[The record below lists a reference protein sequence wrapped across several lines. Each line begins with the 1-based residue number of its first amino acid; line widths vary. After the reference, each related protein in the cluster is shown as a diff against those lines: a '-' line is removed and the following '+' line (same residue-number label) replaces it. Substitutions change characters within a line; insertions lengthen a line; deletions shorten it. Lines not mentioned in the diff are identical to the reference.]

1 MASFAYTNTINNTF
15 IFIDGSYFC
24 FYRYHSLLTWWKN
37 AYPEV
42 VIDDPFLNE
51 QFVAKFRKTFVDHV
65 QNLKKNLGIPKH
77 VKPTIIVGRDCK
89 RENIWRNE
97 LFPNY
102 KATRANGKEDG
113 FMGGPFFKMV
123 YADNLF
129 IEGGASTI
137 LYHPKLEADD
147 CIALSVKHVLQK
159 YQDCNVYIIT
169 SDKDYLQLAEPR
181 VHIYNLGFKK
191 ITDQK
196 SSTGSAECDLF
207 CKIVMGDISDNG
219 AGVNLGSPVTGDNCT
234 VASVTNNAPSQFPVG
249 LTTVTWTVTDAGAL
263 IRRGEPLARLSVPA
277 RGSVT
282 LAPGGT
288 HLMLIGVHEALVAGQ
303 TVPVELRFEKAGT
316 TTVTMP
322 VQARK
327 TAP

>member
-65 QNLKKNLGIPKH
+65 QNLRKNLGIPKH

-196 SSTGSAECDLF
+196 SSTGSPECDLF
-207 CKIVMGDISDNG
+207 CKIVMGDISDNIPSVFPKCG
-219 AGVNLGSPVTGDNCT
+219 PKTALKYYENKDEFQKRLESSDVFKAQYNTNKAIVDFNEIPVALKNEFF
-234 VASVTNNAPSQFPVG
+234 TNNAAIIS
-249 LTTVTWTVTDAGAL
+249 
-263 IRRGEPLARLSVPA
+263 
-277 RGSVT
+277 
-282 LAPGGT
+282 
-288 HLMLIGVHEALVAGQ
+288 
-303 TVPVELRFEKAGT
+303 ELL
-316 TTVTMP
+316 
-322 VQARK
+322 
-327 TAP
+327 